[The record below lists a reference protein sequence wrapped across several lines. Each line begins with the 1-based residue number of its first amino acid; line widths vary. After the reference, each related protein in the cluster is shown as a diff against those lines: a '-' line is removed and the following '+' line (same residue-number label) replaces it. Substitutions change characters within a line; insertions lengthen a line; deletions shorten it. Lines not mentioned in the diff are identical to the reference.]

1 MPSTRATRT
10 AALLLVLPALV
21 LSAGCEKKTDNAIK
35 ETAPPTAASA
45 KPVEAASVRFL
56 VQPAGKVSIL
66 IDAPLEK
73 IKGETNVLGGTL
85 DVNPMDL
92 MKATGEV
99 TADLSVFTTT
109 TFGDKSK
116 DEQQTEHARN
126 WFELGE
132 KVSEQARA
140 DYKLARFSL
149 KKVTKAEPAKLADAK
164 DEGGKRKV
172 RITAEG
178 TIRVHGREAP
188 KTITLDVT
196 FTGPADAPNGIQ
208 FATVEPVPVSLS
220 EHDVKPRDNVGSFLN
235 GALEKVGKKI
245 DDKVQVTIG
254 GEAMAAPA
262 KPKN

>member
-1 MPSTRATRT
+1 MSTRALRV
-10 AALLLVLPALV
+10 ALLLAIPAFALT
-21 LSAGCEKKTDNAIK
+21 AACEKKTETSLK
-35 ETAPPTAASA
+35 ETAPPPAVSA
-45 KPVEAASVRFL
+45 KPVEAASVRFA
-56 VQPAGKVSIL
+56 VQPAGKASIL

-92 MKATGEV
+92 TKATGEV
-99 TADLSVFTTT
+99 TADLSVFSTT

-116 DEQQTEHARN
+116 DEKQTEHARN

-132 KVSEQARA
+132 KVSDQARA
-140 DYKLARFSL
+140 DYKLARFLL

-196 FTGPADAPNGIQ
+196 FTGPADAPNGLQ
-208 FATVEPVPVSLS
+208 FATVEPVLVSLS
-220 EHDVKPRDNVGSFLN
+220 EHDVKPRDNVGAFLN
-235 GALEKVGKKI
+235 GALEQVGKKI
-245 DDKVQVTIG
+245 DDKVQVTVG
-254 GEAMAAPA
+254 GEAMAT